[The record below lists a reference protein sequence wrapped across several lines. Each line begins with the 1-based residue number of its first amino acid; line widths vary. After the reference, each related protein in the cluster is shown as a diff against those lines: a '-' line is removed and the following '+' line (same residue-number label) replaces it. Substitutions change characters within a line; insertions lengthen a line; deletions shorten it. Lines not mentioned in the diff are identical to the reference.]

1 MEARLMRPAV
11 ATALLT
17 LLPSAALAQRVELTP
32 LAGYR
37 FGGSLT
43 LVDTVDGVDQ
53 YRELEVA
60 DHAAWGAQIA
70 VRVSSD
76 SEAEVLYAR
85 QDTRLQTSGLFTGQP
100 VFGLALET
108 WQFGGNYLFGE
119 ESQRVRP
126 YLGVG
131 LGLTRLLPKAEGLQ
145 DETRF
150 SASFAGGV
158 KLWLARNLGLRFEA
172 RGFLTVLESDRETF
186 CTSPGTC
193 HVDTHAADIFQ
204 AELRGGV
211 VLRF

>member
-1 MEARLMRPAV
+1 MRPAV